1 MGTLVESKKLGAEK
15 INALKIA
22 KSSTKNYSD
31 QEPIYKEA
39 SLIESIRKSNLELNI
54 ACHNINGM
62 KSNKHKI
69 ELVYEWAIDN
79 KIDILGL
86 AETNI
91 SKKEGFFMLKD
102 LIRYREFWSDSDT
115 VKKKGS
121 GVEILVE
128 KK

>member
-1 MGTLVESKKLGAEK
+1 MGTPVKSKKLGAEK
-15 INALKIA
+15 IDASKVA
-22 KSSTKNYSD
+22 KSSTKNCSD

-69 ELVYEWAIDN
+69 ELVYEWVIDN

-91 SKKEGFFMLKD
+91 SKKEGFFISKD
-102 LIRYREFWSDSDT
+102 LSRYRRFLSDSDAT
-115 VKKKGS
+115 KKKVQGL
-121 GVEILVE
+121 EF
-128 KK
+128 